1 LVNLLSNVLVFTLI
15 PVAAATIGGVLAAWR
30 TPSPALRSFVQH
42 FAAGVVMAAAAG
54 ELLPNVVHE
63 KSPAAVIIGGGL
75 GIMLMLVVKELG
87 RKVEGNLSLIA
98 TVGVDVTI
106 DGAIVGIG
114 FAAGAKEGMLLTI
127 ALTIELLF
135 LSLSVAATLS
145 DAKESRLKVLIVT
158 VAIALLLP
166 IGATIGVVMLS
177 GISGELLAGFF
188 AFGLVALLYLV
199 TEELLVEAHHAIYH
213 RNILYGVF
221 AVDCDRGNTLIKY
234 FFISLTIELK
244 FDFQTSSQ
252 PQDAYPISS
261 NNIGGIVYPQ
271 IQATKSNRDN

>member
-1 LVNLLSNVLVFTLI
+1 MSNLLSNVLMFTLI
-15 PVAAATIGGVLAAWR
+15 PVAAATIGGLLAAWR

-42 FAAGVVMAAAAG
+42 FAAGVVTAAAAG
-54 ELLPNVVHE
+54 ELLPNVVHQ
-63 KSPAAVIIGGGL
+63 KSPAAVLIGGGI
-75 GIMLMLVVKELG
+75 GVILMLVVKELG
-87 RKVEGNLSLIA
+87 GKVEGNLSLIA
-98 TVGVDVTI
+98 TVGVDVFI

-145 DAKESRLKVLIVT
+145 DAKESRLKVLAIT

-166 IGATIGVVMLS
+166 IGATIGVLMLS

-199 TEELLVEAHHAIYH
+199 TEELLVEAHETPDTPFTTAIFFVGFLLLIAIEE
-213 RNILYGVF
+213 IL
-221 AVDCDRGNTLIKY
+221 
-234 FFISLTIELK
+234 
-244 FDFQTSSQ
+244 
-252 PQDAYPISS
+252 
-261 NNIGGIVYPQ
+261 
-271 IQATKSNRDN
+271 